1 MSTSSAHTEEER
13 ASETICEGMPRWLE
27 VLLSS
32 MGLVILFPFLGIGGL
47 LASTSR
53 GPILYRQERVGLHG
67 RRFVLYKFRSMKVVQ
82 STVEVTACDDDRV
95 TWAGKILRKTKID
108 ELPELWNVLKGDMSF
123 VGPRPEVQQY
133 VDISNP
139 LWVKVLAVR
148 PGITDPVTLSLRN
161 EEEILGQVAGD
172 RQQFYLET
180 LQPLKLAGYI
190 RYLRKRGCWSDVN
203 VIFKTVMAV
212 IFPNKVPPLVPERL
226 LAENRGRSQEGEMGE
241 RNTHIEGVK

>member
-1 MSTSSAHTEEER
+1 
-13 ASETICEGMPRWLE
+13 MPRWLE

-32 MGLVILFPFLGIGGL
+32 MGLVFLSPFLGIGGL

-67 RRFVLYKFRSMKVVQ
+67 RKFVLYKFRSMKVVD
-82 STVEVTACDDDRV
+82 STLQITAKNDDRI

-123 VGPRPEVQQY
+123 VGPRPEVERY
-133 VDISNP
+133 VDMNDP
-139 LWVKVLAVR
+139 LWKQALAAR

-180 LQPLKLAGYI
+180 LQPLKLAGYVE
-190 RYLRKRGCWSDVN
+190 YLRKRDCWSDVN
-203 VIFKTVMAV
+203 IIFKTVMAV
-212 IFPNKVPPLVPERL
+212 ILPGKAPSLISERL
-226 LAENRGRSQEGEMGE
+226 SADRRDIEQHGRSCEGMQTESRHPEIIPQED
-241 RNTHIEGVK
+241 TH